1 MAVAAAA
8 GGMLAGSRLPKG
20 VYPEVTFPREQVV
33 ASLAG
38 APAATVLAGITRP
51 LEAQLS
57 TVPGVEQVRSK
68 TIRGAVELSL
78 FFSPDTD
85 MEKAHPL
92 VLARLAEARATLPP
106 ETGIVGERVL
116 ASSFPI
122 LSFNFEGPYPPSQ
135 LYELAQY
142 TVRPALSGLPG
153 VGVVT
158 VQSSDIPELQ
168 VLLDPARLDSA
179 HLTPNAVA
187 DRLKGANRV
196 QAVAR
201 LTDQHELAL
210 AVVTGELLTAQ
221 DVASTVVGGTAEAP
235 VRIADVGRVVEGV
248 EPRKT
253 LIRVDGKPGIILNI
267 ARRASG
273 DIVALDAA
281 VRVRLAELRPQLPPG
296 IVIKPVYE
304 QAVFVAEAEGG
315 VRDAVLFGSLFAV
328 IVLALFLRDLRATLL
343 AALSLP
349 LTLASSL
356 LVLQALGQT
365 LNLMSLGGLAVAVGL
380 VIDDAV
386 VIIEAVHKHLE
397 EGLSPPEAA
406 RRGTEEL
413 FWPVIGTTLTTV
425 VVFLPLGLLT
435 GVAGQFFTALS
446 LSLAAAVVISLPIAL
461 GLLPS
466 LAARFLKPAK
476 RASTGGRIAE
486 RYSRFLHSALDHA
499 WVIVLAALL
508 LSAAGFFIGT
518 RLTTDFLPEADE
530 GSYVV
535 DYFAPVGASLAESD
549 AMAGKLEDVLRETPE
564 VSAFSRRLGAE
575 LGPPVATLSSR
586 GDIAVRL
593 KDNRKR
599 DVEEIIGEQRGK
611 MAAAAPGLRIEFVQ
625 VLADMLGDLQ
635 GSPEPIEVKILGPDP
650 ATLRGLA
657 AQAAQKLEGTPGL
670 VDMFNGDEG
679 CAPELDVRVQGIEA
693 GRQGLGAAQLG
704 DQLSASFLGE
714 IATQLRKPDHLED
727 VRVRLDLPDSPGP
740 DALDRARLQGQ
751 QGQLLPVRALA
762 KIEKSCPPAS
772 LLRFNQRNMVH
783 VTARLAGTSLGA
795 AVDAVRAR
803 LKGWQLPVGYVWELG
818 GLYQQQSESFR
829 SLVLVLILALVAV
842 AVVLLFQLRSWA
854 RTIAVLAAA
863 PLALA
868 GGAATLWA
876 ANISLNVSS
885 LMGAILLVGLV
896 VKNGILLLDHAMWS
910 EEKGTPLREALVEAA
925 RARLRPILMTT
936 LATLAALL
944 PLVLGIGAGG
954 ALHRPLAIAVVG
966 GLAFSTAA
974 TLFVVPAAAML
985 LERFR
990 SRPDGAGTSPAGPL
1004 DRSAVGTDPPSQ
1016 RENK

>member
-1 MAVAAAA
+1 MSAAAA
-8 GGMLAGSRLPKG
+8 ALRHGRGILFLALACAAGGLFAALRLPKG

-38 APAATVLAGITRP
+38 APASTVLAGITRP
-51 LEAQLS
+51 LEAELS
-57 TVPGVEQVRSK
+57 TVPGVERVQSK

-92 VLARLAEARATLPP
+92 VLARLAEARSTLPP
-106 ETGIVGERVL
+106 ETDVVAERVL

-122 LSFNFEGPYPPSQ
+122 LSFNFEGPYPASA
-135 LYELAQY
+135 LYGIANY

-153 VGVVT
+153 VGLVT
-158 VQSSDIPELQ
+158 VQSSDVPEIQ
-168 VLLDPARLDSA
+168 VLLDPARLDAA
-179 HLTPNAVA
+179 HLTAPAVA
-187 DRLKGANRV
+187 DRLKSANKV

-210 AVVTGELLTAQ
+210 GVVTGELLAV
-221 DVASTVVGGTAEAP
+221 DDIAKVVVGGTPEQP
-235 VRIADVGRVVEGV
+235 LRVADLGRVVEATA
-248 EPRKT
+248 PRTT

-273 DIVALDAA
+273 DILKLDAA
-281 VRVRLAELRPQLPPG
+281 VRQRLADLAPSLPPG
-296 IVIKPVYE
+296 VVLKPVYE
-304 QAVFVAEAEGG
+304 QAKFVSEGVSS
-315 VRDAVLFGSLFAV
+315 VRDAVLFGALFAI
-328 IVLALFLRDLRATLL
+328 IVLAIFLRDWRATLL

-356 LVLQALGQT
+356 LVLQGLGQT

-397 EGLSPPEAA
+397 EGLSPEQAA
-406 RRGTEEL
+406 LRGTEEL
-413 FWPVIGTTLTTV
+413 FWPVVGTTATTV

-435 GVAGQFFTALS
+435 GVAGQFFYALS
-446 LSLAAAVVISLPIAL
+446 LSLAAAVTLSLPIAL
-461 GLLPS
+461 GLLPA
-466 LAARFLKPAK
+466 LAARFLKPAQRK
-476 RASTGGRIAE
+476 SAGGRVAE
-486 RYSRFLHSALDHA
+486 KYSRALERSLGHA
-499 WVIVLAALL
+499 LWIALAAAVLV
-508 LSAAGFFIGT
+508 AGGFFAGS
-518 RLTTDFLPEADE
+518 RVQTDFLPEADE
-530 GSYVV
+530 GGFVI
-535 DYFAPVGASLAESD
+535 DYYAPVGASLAESD
-549 AMAGKLEDVLRETPE
+549 QLAGKLEDVLRATPE

-593 KDNRKR
+593 KDKR
-599 DVEEIIGEQRGK
+599 SRASDEIMDDLRAK
-611 MAAAAPGLRIEFVQ
+611 MAAASPGLRIEFVQ

-635 GSPEPIEVKILGPDP
+635 GSPEPIEVKILGADQ
-650 ATLRGLA
+650 AVLRDLA
-657 AQAAQKLEGTPGL
+657 GQAAKKLEGAPGL
-670 VDMFNGDEG
+670 VDVFNGDEG
-679 CAPELDVRVQGIEA
+679 CAPELDLRVQPVEA
-693 GRQGLGAAQLG
+693 GRQGLAAQQIG

-714 IATQLRKPDHLED
+714 VATSLRRPDHLED
-727 VRVRLDLPDSPGP
+727 VRVRLDLPGDAPES
-740 DALDRARLQGQ
+740 DALGAARLQST
-751 QGQLLPVRALA
+751 QGQVLPVHALTA
-762 KIEKSCPPAS
+762 LERSCPPAA

-783 VTARLAGTSLGA
+783 LTARLSGASLGA
-795 AVDAVRAR
+795 AVQTVQAR
-803 LKGWQLPVGYVWELG
+803 LKGWQLPVGYAWELG
-818 GLYQQQSESFR
+818 GLYQQQTESFQ
-829 SLVLVLILALVAV
+829 SLVYVLVLALVAI

-854 RTIAVLAAA
+854 RTLAVLAAA

-876 ANISLNVSS
+876 TGISLNVSS

-896 VKNGILLLDHAMWS
+896 VKNGILLLDHAQWS
-910 EEKGTPLREALVEAA
+910 EEQGKPLREALVVAA

-944 PLVLGIGAGG
+944 PLVLGLGAGA
-954 ALHRPLAIAVVG
+954 ALHRPLAVAVVG

-974 TLFVVPAAAML
+974 TLFVVPAVAL
-985 LERFR
+985 L
-990 SRPDGAGTSPAGPL
+990 L
-1004 DRSAVGTDPPSQ
+1004 Q
-1016 RENK
+1016 RLRNH